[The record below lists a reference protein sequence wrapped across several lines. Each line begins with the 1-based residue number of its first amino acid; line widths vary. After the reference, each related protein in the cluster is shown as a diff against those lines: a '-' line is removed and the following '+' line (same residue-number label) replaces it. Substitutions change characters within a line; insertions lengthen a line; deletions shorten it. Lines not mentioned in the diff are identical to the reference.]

1 MICNVDSVGS
11 TNAPWKS
18 VTHVRKK
25 TLIMRIAH
33 SEYYW
38 FLFSLSIRICTRVQ
52 GPSRGWGVEFSG
64 GLLRYFYT
72 DIGLIKK
79 ICYPLQCFKLG
90 LWLRLLGISLH
101 H

>member
-1 MICNVDSVGS
+1 MEVSDTC
-11 TNAPWKS
+11 K
-18 VTHVRKK
+18 KK

-38 FLFSLSIRICTRVQ
+38 FLFSPSIRICTRVQ
-52 GPSRGWGVEFSG
+52 GPSRGLGVEFSG

-72 DIGLIKK
+72 EIGLIKNIY